1 MPVRENNARPA
12 NSPRQTSFSSPG
24 LVFLAL
30 AEAAAAAEEASDDA
44 EEASGGCD
52 DDDDDEA
59 AAEEVTGK
67 AAKGAAEWEKGCR
80 LSLRRLS

>member
-1 MPVRENNARPA
+1 MVAGLPTPVLSNARPA

-30 AEAAAAAEEASDDA
+30 AAAAAAEEEASDDA

-59 AAEEVTGK
+59 AAEVTGK
-67 AAKGAAEWEKGCR
+67 AAKGAAE
-80 LSLRRLS
+80 